1 MLLILIKTKGGI
13 QVLRSYRRILLA
25 TIPKFVRPIEFQ
37 TESQKLYYNI
47 IGDKESQIVL
57 CHGMAGTGKTFIG
70 IQKAMEDVLTRGNP
84 YHKLCIINPTVD
96 VGKEDALGF
105 LPGTL
110 MDKITLYNESAL
122 WILYQIIGKDQTKK
136 FIDDGK
142 IEFRVINHMRGL
154 NLDHMYIIL
163 DEAQNIS
170 PLQMKTLLT
179 RLHDST
185 KLIIQ
190 GDLSQCDK
198 YGDNYTRS
206 GFYDIWNRL
215 KDIDGVNYM
224 EFSKK
229 DCVRS
234 GIVSRILQTYNYN
247 GDSIE
252 LD

>member
-1 MLLILIKTKGGI
+1 MKGDI
-13 QVLRSYRRILLA
+13 QVLKSYRRKILA
-25 TIPKFVRPIEFQ
+25 NSIPKFIRPIEFQ
-37 TESQKLYYNI
+37 TESQKTYYDI
-47 IGDKESQIVL
+47 IGEDKSQIVL
-57 CHGMAGTGKTFIG
+57 SHGMAGTGKTFISL
-70 IQKAMEDVLTRGNP
+70 QKAIEDIVKRGSP
-84 YHKLCIINPTVD
+84 YSKLCVINPTVD

-110 MDKITLYNESAL
+110 MDKITLYNESAI
-122 WILYQIIGKDQTKK
+122 WILNQIIGKAHTKK
-136 FIDDGK
+136 FIEDGK

-170 PLQMKTLLT
+170 PLQVKTLLT
-179 RLHDST
+179 RIHDNT

-198 YGDNYTRS
+198 YGPHYIKS
-206 GFYDIWNRL
+206 GFYDIWERL
-215 KDIDGVNYM
+215 KEVEGVRYM
-224 EFSKK
+224 QFTRE

-252 LD
+252 LK